1 MKYVW
6 STVNAN
12 GKLDSYVIIECSEEV
27 TKEIEIRKDY
37 ENKWKFIA
45 DRLHEKYPERFPEW
59 WDSYG
64 RRNLFWYNNVIERYE
79 EAFERLTEEWVK
91 KLKDYYREDEKEA
104 LWEEAREKAE
114 EELNSLPVVKI

>member
-27 TKEIEIRKDY
+27 VKEIENRKGY
-37 ENKWKFIA
+37 ENKWMFIA
-45 DRLHEKYPERFPEW
+45 NILHEKYPEQFPKW